1 MDYAKLKAELLA
13 GHPDTGPY
21 DADDAIA
28 AGQLNVENRTRN
40 RTSMSGSEVLNAID
54 KGEYLALTDAMK
66 QLVWNVLHIGELNP
80 FGVEADLMIEAF
92 GGSSATITALSAL
105 RVEAISRAEE
115 LDLPVIGAGYVQYAR
130 AM

>member
-13 GHPDTGPY
+13 GHPNTGLY

-28 AGQLNVENRTRN
+28 AEQLNAVNRTRN
-40 RTSMSGSEVLNAID
+40 RTSMTGSEVLNAIN
-54 KGEYLALTDAMK
+54 KAECLLLSDAMN

-92 GGSSATITALSAL
+92 GGGSATITALSAL